1 MSQTSQPTPGPK
13 KKKRRRKWPWIFLL
27 ILAALAAWWFLSMG
41 QQTSQAYQSETVQ
54 KRDIATYYSFSG
66 NLTPVTDKVQT
77 AKEAVK
83 VKEVYVKE
91 GDDVV
96 KGQALLRGADGSR
109 VTAQESG
116 TIDTLYAEVNDPL
129 QAGAQIARIV
139 DYGTLEISL
148 DADEYDIG
156 ALSLGKRGDVYLNA
170 LDQKVSGI
178 VSEIAR
184 DATTEGG
191 LSYYA
196 VKMQIDAPEEIRSG
210 MSVEVNVLNKQALST
225 LSISVNALSYDEY
238 NRPFALLRDGEGQM
252 AVQYVRTGISDGLY
266 IQIIEGLD
274 EGQDIFYQSQN
285 LTRFF
290 MMPGNMRQNR
300 QDAQTRLGN

>member
-1 MSQTSQPTPGPK
+1 MSQTSQPAPGL
-13 KKKRRRKWPWIFLL
+13 KKKRRRRKWVWILLL
-27 ILAALAAWWFLSMG
+27 ILAALIAWQFLSSS
-41 QQTSQAYQSETVQ
+41 QQASQTYQSETVQ
-54 KRDIATYYSFSG
+54 NRDITTYYSFSG
-66 NLTPVTDKVQT
+66 NLTPVTDKIQT

-91 GDDVV
+91 GDDVI

-116 TIDTLYAEVNDPL
+116 TIDTLYAEINDQL
-129 QAGAQIARIV
+129 QAGAQIAHII

-156 ALSLGKRGDVYLNA
+156 ALSLGKRGEVYLNA
-170 LDQKVSGI
+170 LDKKVPGI

-191 LSYYA
+191 VSYYA

-210 MSVEVNVLNKQALST
+210 MSVEVNVLNKQALSAP
-225 LSISVNALSYDEY
+225 SISMNALSYDEY
-238 NRPFALLRDGEGQM
+238 NRPFVLLRDAEGRM
-252 AVQYVRTGISDGLY
+252 AAQYVRTGVSDGLY
-266 IQIIEGLD
+266 IHVTEGLD
-274 EGQDIFYQSQN
+274 EGQNVYYQSQN
-285 LTRFF
+285 TARFF

-300 QDAQTRLGN
+300 QDITRIGN